1 MSAFHEPPLPRVE
14 PEPVDASIPVP
25 VPANAA
31 SLQFLDRPG
40 LPQLL
45 VRNLLFGALTLGF
58 YRFWAKT
65 NLRRFLWASVVIDG
79 EPLEYTGRARELLI
93 GFLIVMAI
101 FVPLSVGYSA
111 LQTMLLDTPAAGII
125 LSIVYAVGLYL
136 LINAAIW
143 RARRYRL
150 LRTLWRGIRAGQDGS
165 TWIYMGK
172 AALWLL
178 LVPLSLGLALPW
190 ALADLA
196 RYRIEHTLWGQFRG
210 RFTGTG
216 RGLLGPWLLVMAL
229 SVLPFVACLAGVA
242 VNFDW
247 GALPEANPRQI
258 EAAAASAGRW
268 LTVTA
273 ILAVVGAPFLYA
285 WFTVRWQ
292 RWYLGHTEIG
302 PLHFSSRL
310 RARSLIWRGILLLTL
325 PPVFLAVMIALGFTA
340 AMAAH
345 SHMFIVIPVVFVFL
359 LIGWGGFRLL
369 GMLVFYVPV
378 LRRVIEAITV
388 ENLAAAGGAQQSQQ
402 PDVRFGEGLADSFE
416 IGIV

>member
-1 MSAFHEPPLPRVE
+1 MSAFHEPPPLRVG
-14 PEPVDASIPVP
+14 PEPGGVSIPVP
-25 VPANAA
+25 APANAA

-45 VRNLLFGALTLGF
+45 VRNLLFGALTFGF

-111 LQTMLLDTPAAGII
+111 LQASFLTDPVAGGI
-125 LSIVYAVGLYL
+125 LSLAYVLTLYL

-165 TWIYMGK
+165 TWVYIGK

-178 LVPLSLGLALPW
+178 LVPLSLGLAMPW

-196 RYRIEHTLWGQFRG
+196 RYRIEHTQWGQFRG

-216 RGLLGPWLLVMAL
+216 RDLLLPWLLVMAL

-247 GALPEANPRQI
+247 DALPDVSPRQI
-258 EAAAASAGRW
+258 EAAMDSAGRW
-268 LTVTA
+268 LRSTA

-292 RWYLGHTEIG
+292 RWYVGHTEIG
-302 PLHFSSRL
+302 PLRFTSRL
-310 RARSLIWRGILLLTL
+310 RARSLIWRGILLLIL
-325 PPVFLAVMIALGFTA
+325 PPVFLAAMIALGFTA
-340 AMAAH
+340 AAAVRGH
-345 SHMFIVIPVVFVFL
+345 IFVVMSLALVFV

-378 LRRVIEAITV
+378 LRRVVEAITV
-388 ENLAAAGGAQQSQQ
+388 ENLAAAGGAQQSPR

>member
-1 MSAFHEPPLPRVE
+1 MSAFHEPPPLRVGSE
-14 PEPVDASIPVP
+14 AIGAPVP
-25 VPANAA
+25 VPAPANTAN
-31 SLQFLDRPG
+31 LQFLDRPG

-111 LQTMLLDTPAAGII
+111 LQASLLTDPVAGGI
-125 LSIVYAVGLYL
+125 LSLAYALTLYL
-136 LINAAIW
+136 LVNAAIW

-165 TWIYMGK
+165 TWVYIGK

-178 LVPLSLGLALPW
+178 LVPLSLGLAMPW

-196 RYRIEHTLWGQFRG
+196 RYRIEHTQWGQFRG

-216 RGLLGPWLLVMAL
+216 RGLLLPWLLVMAL

-292 RWYLGHTEIG
+292 RWYVGHTEIG
-302 PLHFSSRL
+302 PLRFTSRL
-310 RARSLIWRGILLLTL
+310 RARSLIGRGILLLIL

-345 SHMFIVIPVVFVFL
+345 SQIFIVIPVVFVFL

-378 LRRVIEAITV
+378 LRRVIETITI
-388 ENLAAAGGAQQSQQ
+388 ENLTAAGGARQSER
-402 PDVRFGEGLADSFE
+402 PAVRFGEGLADSFE